1 MKLGGLL
8 SGLIENNLPTIL
20 GGGAGGGGLGGQIIS
35 QLFNNKGKIDDKFL
49 GSVFGSMFGQPGG
62 APGLAAGGG
71 LFSDQIKAIP
81 ALPVSPWDGPGLGGI
96 KPGSKGISDIQPM
109 RGATAMQGF
118 LAPKTYKPISEGI
131 GKQASQWAQPK
142 RKRPEW
148 ASNENIGEGLKIFGK
163 ALHESEREQAARDY
177 FNREELAKAKAHR
190 ENVVNRDP
198 ASWYA

>member
-8 SGLIENNLPTIL
+8 SGLIENILPTIL

-142 RKRPEW
+142 KKRPEW
-148 ASNENIGEGLKIFGK
+148 ASNKNIAEGLQIAGQ
-163 ALHESEREQAARDY
+163 AMHEREQARDA
-177 FNREELAKAKAHR
+177 EKIHA
-190 ENVVNRDP
+190 ENERRRAAYENNKVVNNP
-198 ASWYA
+198 AASWYR